1 MRYSGVFLL
10 YKIKKS
16 KYLYCSEIYRLYS
29 LYQYEDNKDEPI
41 SSEYIS
47 LKTSVKTIIS

>member
-10 YKIKKS
+10 YEIKN
-16 KYLYCSEIYRLYS
+16 LNIYIVL
-29 LYQYEDNKDEPI
+29 QYTDFIPYINKDEPI

-47 LKTSVKTIIS
+47 LKTSVRTIVS